1 MSMKNSNDT
10 IWNQTSNFPI
20 CSTAPNHCATV
31 VPWFILLYLE
41 QVGQP
46 YQLMTKVQVMC
57 LISLGSVLD
66 VDNGLFC
73 SPKHPDTLE
82 PILPSVLIGKTASF
96 QRVKWWGFEA
106 NHPPPSSST
115 EVKNVWSYTSIPL
128 YAFMVHRRLLPWH

>member
-1 MSMKNSNDT
+1 
-10 IWNQTSNFPI
+10 
-20 CSTAPNHCATV
+20 
-31 VPWFILLYLE
+31 
-41 QVGQP
+41 
-46 YQLMTKVQVMC
+46 
-57 LISLGSVLD
+57 

-96 QRVKWWGFEA
+96 QRVKWWGFET

-128 YAFMVHRRLLPWH
+128 YAFMVHRRLLPWHWQDMIVVYIFFRCVCDILCVYLALC